1 MGQYMHLFNSDSE
14 HVAFASSSNY
24 KEPYI
29 GAINSAA
36 AHVYYNV
43 SEGITPHY
51 IDEKPYDSEIEYI
64 QNTDSSCIITDYIPT
79 GPNIKIQGKFTP
91 ISYTAAYT
99 PWFQAY
105 TSENADAYRIIRSNT
120 NNNGVYYT
128 CGSKAGASGSHT
140 VSLNTTYVFELTR
153 NSLTLNNVTN
163 TLTPTNGTANTGKL
177 AIFSNANKG
186 SFTRGKL
193 YYLKIW
199 DGDILIY
206 DWIPVRKGTVGY
218 MYDRISGTLYG
229 NNGTGSFVLGPDID
243 TNVLPY
249 DNEVEY
255 LYTDGNSYISL
266 PINCD
271 DNTDCVEMCF
281 RRTAET
287 VQHRFYGDSAG
298 QIMVTYINGSK
309 GMSYNTLTTSNASSW
324 TALNNTYNKP
334 GLVQHIIK
342 TDYKNNKVYFD
353 FDPYTMPTRNK
364 KVATSNSF
372 LITGP
377 MGSNPGMVGNVYYVK
392 YWRNNELIYDLV
404 PVKKDGYGC
413 FYDKIHNVIY
423 RSSGSKDYTAGI
435 DKYKKLSDY
444 TQLTYIENS
453 TFTATSPYIDCQ
465 LDSSLRPYK
474 FEATIKW
481 NVSGSSK
488 RQLFGANGT
497 NGAYWGNENGVYKT
511 QNSTTLSDTPSTTEF
526 KKVTTPNITVATSGM
541 IGSML
546 LFRIYEPSNKSNV
559 TTTYISSCKL
569 GRYKIWA
576 NNVLVRDFIPVQHP
590 SGRYG
595 MFENVEKKFYD
606 SANTGNFT
614 GG

>member
-14 HVAFASSSNY
+14 HAAFASSSNY
-24 KEPYI
+24 KEPYV

-36 AHVYYNV
+36 AHVYYNI

-51 IDEKPYDSEIEYI
+51 IDEKPYDSEIEYLQSSGTQYI
-64 QNTDSSCIITDYIPT
+64 NLNFGFDKTDEV
-79 GPNIKIQGKFTP
+79 
-91 ISYTAAYT
+91 
-99 PWFQAY
+99 Y
-105 TSENADAYRIIRSNT
+105 TSFAILTTTSDKYINSPITWNNNNNCFGMGYMNSGWACAYGNVSTSNT
-120 NNNGVYYT
+120 LLSPKTANDNNIHNWEYKNYT
-128 CGSKAGASGSHT
+128 
-140 VSLNTTYVFELTR
+140 F
-153 NSLTLNNVTN
+153 NVTDLNLTKSVSSITFGGTTAKLRLFWGYNAATKGKIASYKHIKNGN
-163 TLTPTNGTANTGKL
+163 TIVDL
-177 AIFSNANKG
+177 
-186 SFTRGKL
+186 
-193 YYLKIW
+193 
-199 DGDILIY
+199 
-206 DWIPVRKGTVGY
+206 IPVRKGTVGY

-229 NNGTGSFVLGPDID
+229 NNGSGSFILGPDID

-298 QIMVTYINGSK
+298 QVMVTYVNGSK
-309 GMSYNTLTTSNASSW
+309 AMAYNTITTSNASSW
-324 TALNNTYNKP
+324 TGLNSTYNKP

-372 LITGP
+372 LITGT
-377 MGSNPGMVGNVYYVK
+377 MGSSPGMVGNVYYVK

-444 TQLTYIENS
+444 TQLTYIENT

-465 LDSSLRPYK
+465 LNSSLRPYK

-481 NVSGSSK
+481 NVSGLSK

-497 NGAYWGNENGVYKT
+497 NGAYWGNEHGVYKT

-526 KKVTTPNITVATSGM
+526 KKVTTPNITVTTSGM

-559 TTTYISSCKL
+559 NTTYISSCKL

-576 NNVLVRDFIPVQHP
+576 NNILVRDFIPVQHP

>member
-1 MGQYMHLFNSDSE
+1 MHLFNSDSE
-14 HVAFASSSNY
+14 HAAFASSSNY
-24 KEPYI
+24 KEPYV

-36 AHVYYNV
+36 SHVYYNV

-51 IDEKPYDSEIEYI
+51 IDEKPYDSEIEYLQSSGTQYI
-64 QNTDSSCIITDYIPT
+64 NT
-79 GPNIKIQGKFTP
+79 NIKAGT
-91 ISYTAAYT
+91 YTYY
-99 PWFQAY
+99 FKGY
-105 TSENADAYRIIRSNT
+105 L
-120 NNNGVYYT
+120 NNNTSAVAFGA
-128 CGSKAGASGSHT
+128 GSTSVLGIWAGAYVGLQYGSNKQYYNAAGSNVSYSVNNINEIIVTPNYLEVNGTKYNYDKTYTISSNNT
-140 VSLNTTYVFELTR
+140 VYLFSD
-153 NSLTLNNVTN
+153 NNNYRFKNRIYAFKIINGNN
-163 TLTPTNGTANTGKL
+163 TLL
-177 AIFSNANKG
+177 D
-186 SFTRGKL
+186 L
-193 YYLKIW
+193 
-199 DGDILIY
+199 
-206 DWIPVRKGTVGY
+206 IPVRKGTVGY

-229 NNGTGSFVLGPDID
+229 NNGSGSFILGPDID

-287 VQHRFYGDSAG
+287 AQHRFYGDSAG
-298 QIMVTYINGSK
+298 QIMVTYVNDSK
-309 GMSYNTLTTSNASSW
+309 AMAYNTITTSNASSW

-372 LITGP
+372 LITGK
-377 MGSNPGMVGNVYYVK
+377 MGSSPGMVGNVYYVK

-444 TQLTYIENS
+444 TQLTYIENT

-465 LDSSLRPYK
+465 LNSSLRPYK

-526 KKVTTPNITVATSGM
+526 KKVTTPNITVTTSGM

-559 TTTYISSCKL
+559 NTTYISSCKL

-576 NNVLVRDFIPVQHP
+576 NNILVRDFIPVQHP

>member
-51 IDEKPYDSEIEYI
+51 IDEKPYDSEIEYLQSSGTQYI
-64 QNTDSSCIITDYIPT
+64 QFNLSVTKDQYFGVSGEMIALQPNTNKYYIFGANPAAQFAASFYSVSNNIITYGSTVGTNASSGGWTAKVNEKQYFELSTT
-79 GPNIKIQGKFTP
+79 GRTYQGVFSELNRPLTENITAFRIFA
-91 ISYTAAYT
+91 SY
-99 PWFQAY
+99 
-105 TSENADAYRIIRSNT
+105 T
-120 NNNGVYYT
+120 NNNRYPVKF
-128 CGSKAGASGSHT
+128 CSFKIT
-140 VSLNTTYVFELTR
+140 VG
-153 NSLTLNNVTN
+153 NSVVHD
-163 TLTPTNGTANTGKL
+163 
-177 AIFSNANKG
+177 F
-186 SFTRGKL
+186 
-193 YYLKIW
+193 
-199 DGDILIY
+199 
-206 DWIPVRKGTVGY
+206 IPVRKGTVGY
-218 MYDRISGTLYG
+218 MYDKISGTLYG
-229 NNGTGSFVLGPDID
+229 NNGSGSFILGPDID

-271 DNTDCVEMCF
+271 DNIDCVEMCF

-298 QIMVTYINGSK
+298 QIMVTYINGNK

-392 YWRNNELIYDLV
+392 YWRNNELLYDLV

-444 TQLTYIENS
+444 NILNYIEN
-453 TFTATSPYIDCQ
+453 TTATATSPYIDCRI
-465 LDSSLRPYK
+465 DNTITRPLK
-474 FEATIKW
+474 FEMTVKW
-481 NVSGSSK
+481 NINTGRQIMGSNYSS
-488 RQLFGANGT
+488 F
-497 NGAYWGNENGVYKT
+497 WGNEAGAYKVN
-511 QNSTTLSDTPSTTEF
+511 NSTTLSETPSTSEF
-526 KKVTTPNITVATSGM
+526 QTLSSGNITNNSTAPY
-541 IGSML
+541 GSMT
-546 LFRIYEPSNKSNV
+546 LFRIYEPRAKEM
-559 TTTYISSCKL
+559 TTTTFICRCKL